1 LSKYVGQSLILEKKN
16 NAQNKVIEELK
27 KASTVEESKVALES

>member
-1 LSKYVGQSLILEKKN
+1 LAKHVGQSLILEKKI

-27 KASTVEESKVALES
+27 KVSTVEETKVALES